1 MTQREYEQYVFTNI
15 FVLSNKFQFAGN
27 SMLKDIS
34 IKQWFLLLIISK
46 KESESP
52 SLTEIA
58 EAFGSSRQNVTK
70 MIEALEKKG
79 YVQTKQH
86 ETDRRNISVSTT
98 PKTRDFFSEFEA
110 RENEFLDA
118 AFNDISDVRLKIV
131 ASVFAKLHE
140 NLDALTKKETD

>member
-1 MTQREYEQYVFTNI
+1 MTQRDYEQHIFTNI

-27 SMLKDIS
+27 AMLKDIS

-79 YVQTKQH
+79 YVKTKQD
-86 ETDRRNISVSTT
+86 ENDRRNISVATT
-98 PKTRDFFSEFEA
+98 QKTRDFFSEFEA
-110 RENEFLDA
+110 RSNEFLDS
-118 AFNDISDVRLKIV
+118 AFSDIADVRLKIV
-131 ASVFAKLHE
+131 AAVFGKLHE
-140 NLDALTKKETD
+140 NLDELIKKDR